1 MGASVGHVKLI
12 VETANG
18 FLMGNLTGQND
29 SLRMRGDAG
38 TAAGAR
44 LTLNAR
50 VQMAP
55 EALENV
61 VREAMQLSC
70 GETVTAR
77 PHAWRCLSP
86 GRPNPTHRYDHIVA
100 AQKT

>member
-70 GETVTAR
+70 GKTVTAR